1 MAPPSLDEM
10 AELIAQTFPLG
21 PQWPTIDPFLFVAH
35 HNDAYP
41 AGTAALGPEASL
53 AGRQLGQDF
62 SGVDGWSMYHGQ
74 IVPGF
79 PQHPHRGFETVT
91 HVRQGIIDHAD
102 SLGATARFG
111 QGDTQW
117 MTAGAGVQHA
127 EMFPLLDREAPN
139 PLELFQIWLNLPAAD
154 KMVEPYF
161 TMLWSHDTPRV
172 VAEDA
177 AGRRCEITVIAGQLG
192 EEAPA
197 SPPPDSWA
205 SKPDADLAIWHLS
218 FDASAEWTLPAASGP
233 DTQRVLYVFAGSSL
247 SIAGTN
253 VESSTG
259 ALIDAHQ
266 DVALKAGDGGVDC
279 MLLQGRPIDEPVAQH
294 GPFVMNTNAEI
305 QQAFDDY
312 QRTQFG
318 GWPWPDTSPNHGAEQ
333 GRFALHA
340 DGRREDLV
348 GEETAPDRADV

>member
-1 MAPPSLDEM
+1 MAD
-10 AELIAQTFPLG
+10 LISQTFPLG

-41 AGTAALGPEASL
+41 AGTEALGPDASL
-53 AGRQLGQDF
+53 VGRQLGQDF
-62 SGVDGWSMYHGQ
+62 SGTDGWSMYHGQ

-91 HVRQGIIDHAD
+91 HVRRGVIDHAD

-111 QGDTQW
+111 HGDTQW

-127 EMFPLLDREAPN
+127 EMFPLLDRDSPN

-161 TMLWSHDTPRV
+161 TMLWEHNTPKV
-172 VAEDA
+172 VTKDA
-177 AGRRCEITVIAGQLG
+177 DGRRCEITVIAGQLG
-192 EEAPA
+192 EELPA
-197 SPPPDSWA
+197 APPPDSWA
-205 SKPDADLAIWHLS
+205 SKPEADLAIWHLS
-218 FDASAEWTLPAASGP
+218 FDRSAQWTLPAASGP

-247 SIAGTN
+247 SIGGTSIDAG
-253 VESSTG
+253 TG
-259 ALIDAHQ
+259 ALIDAQ
-266 DVALKAGDGGVDC
+266 QEVALHAGEGGVDC
-279 MLLQGRPIDEPVAQH
+279 MLLQGRPINEPVAQH
-294 GPFVMNTNAEI
+294 GPFVMNTNEEI

-318 GWPWPDTSPNHGAEQ
+318 GWPWPDTAPNHGPDQ

-340 DGRREDLV
+340 DGRRETL
-348 GEETAPDRADV
+348 APKTTDP